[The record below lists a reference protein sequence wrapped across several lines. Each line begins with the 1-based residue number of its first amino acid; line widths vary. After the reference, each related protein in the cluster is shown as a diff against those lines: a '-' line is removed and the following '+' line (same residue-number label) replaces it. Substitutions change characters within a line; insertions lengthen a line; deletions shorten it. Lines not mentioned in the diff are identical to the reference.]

1 MIWLIALFCF
11 GVVSII
17 LGISLAKAAAPYH
30 RKDRIIDDLQQAK
43 FVCKG
48 NTDELDKML
57 RDYINT
63 ITSGSPVIR
72 K

>member
-1 MIWLIALFCF
+1 MIWIIVLFCF
-11 GVVSII
+11 GVVSAIVAVS
-17 LGISLAKAAAPYH
+17 LGKAAAPSNS
-30 RKDRIIDDLQQAK
+30 KDRIIDDLQQAK

-48 NTDELDKML
+48 DKSELDKML
-57 RDYINT
+57 KDYVNT